1 METIKELFILLA
13 GSALVSEIVLSRFLS
28 YYPFL
33 NATKKVQS
41 AGRIGA
47 VLMFVVTII
56 TALDG
61 AIGYYVLMPYGMEYL
76 SLMSSVIVSLTI
88 VILAEKFIKRFM
100 KKLYQYIRDYYSIVT
115 MNGIALALVISEMQ
129 FSEPVMETVIS
140 AALVTGGFAIALL
153 ILAGIRERME
163 RNSLPAYFKGMPIAL
178 LVMSLILM
186 VLDGLESLF

>member
-1 METIKELFILLA
+1 
-13 GSALVSEIVLSRFLS
+13 
-28 YYPFL
+28 
-33 NATKKVQS
+33 
-41 AGRIGA
+41 
-47 VLMFVVTII
+47 
-56 TALDG
+56 
-61 AIGYYVLMPYGMEYL
+61 MPYGMEYL

-129 FSEPVMETVIS
+129 FGEPVMETVIS

-178 LVMSLILM
+178 LVMSLILK